1 MLLQVLV
8 LATKYDSCKLAFC
21 VGFSA
26 RGSQKRNEME
36 KEEKKMRV
44 RAVAQ
49 TVKSYWCEIEYI
61 VNY

>member
-36 KEEKKMRV
+36 KGEGKKCAFV
-44 RAVAQ
+44 RLR
-49 TVKSYWCEIEYI
+49 KP
-61 VNY
+61 